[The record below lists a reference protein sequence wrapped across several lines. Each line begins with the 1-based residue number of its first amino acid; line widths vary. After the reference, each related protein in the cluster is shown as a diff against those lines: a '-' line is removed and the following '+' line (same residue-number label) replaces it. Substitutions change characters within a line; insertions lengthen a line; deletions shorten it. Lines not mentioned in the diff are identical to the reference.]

1 MKVSCYS
8 VAMNHSCV
16 IRFATARGEFID
28 KIGLSLLMSYIS
40 HVPVG
45 GEACGNEKGPNKKGR
60 GKSKQGELHGTDESL
75 FMKNNRAK

>member
-28 KIGLSLLMSYIS
+28 KIGLSLLMSYLS
-40 HVPVG
+40 CASLQWLVG
-45 GEACGNEKGPNKKGR
+45 TKRDPTRKEGENQNREN
-60 GKSKQGELHGTDESL
+60 SMELMSL
-75 FMKNNRAK
+75 CS